1 MLNLAVPVTPPKPGS
16 EAAEMSPA
24 QFIVCSPTRDSV
36 KRKERIST
44 TIRISIERL
53 RHSTS
58 AICGKIGENKD
69 TVSQVD

>member
-1 MLNLAVPVTPPKPGS
+1 MLLPS
-16 EAAEMSPA
+16 SLLEAFRPNRTANE
-24 QFIVCSPTRDSV
+24 D
-36 KRKERIST
+36 EISRQEEEVHDGKSNT
-44 TIRISIERL
+44 SSGDKGIERL

>member
-1 MLNLAVPVTPPKPGS
+1 VLVFITS
-16 EAAEMSPA
+16 I
-24 QFIVCSPTRDSV
+24 FIVSV
-36 KRKERIST
+36 
-44 TIRISIERL
+44 ERL

>member
-1 MLNLAVPVTPPKPGS
+1 MLPCLFV
-16 EAAEMSPA
+16 
-24 QFIVCSPTRDSV
+24 I
-36 KRKERIST
+36 
-44 TIRISIERL
+44 IERL